1 MCEDRGR
8 VIAVRGH
15 EEWKSHPHRLTFQEF
30 DSWFKNVFFI
40 QWCDWRSLQKV
51 FKEVDKAIKRDRIIT
66 SFENIRK
73 RLVFDNISPG
83 VQTGV
88 PQPMFRPKIIRHDD

>member
-1 MCEDRGR
+1 M
-8 VIAVRGH
+8 VRGC
-15 EEWKSHPHRLTFQEF
+15 EEWKSHPYPLTLQEF
-30 DSWFKNVFFI
+30 DSWFKNVFFL

-51 FKEVDKAIKRDRIIT
+51 FKEVDKVIKRDRIMT

-73 RLVFDNISPG
+73 RLVFENISPG

-88 PQPMFRPKIIRHDD
+88 LQPMFRPKIIRQDDC